1 MAFVVDASVVAAWF
15 LPDEDGAVADDAL
28 ARLETQDAFAPD
40 LLSHELRNILLSAER
55 RKRISADDIFAIL
68 MRFASLPVTL
78 SSSAD
83 HVSIIR
89 LAQNMPFPPMTL
101 PIYRSRFRT
110 THLWQ
115 HRTESLRLPQSWKTS
130 RSSKVC
136 SKPGAI

>member
-1 MAFVVDASVVAAWF
+1 MAIVVDASVLAAWF
-15 LPDEDGAVADDAL
+15 LPDEDGAVAEEAL

-68 MRFASLPVTL
+68 MRFASLPITL

-89 LAQNMPFPPMTL
+89 LAQKHAL
-101 PIYRSRFRT
+101 SAYDAAYLSLAISRNAPLATQNRKLAAAAKLENVEF
-110 THLWQ
+110 
-115 HRTESLRLPQSWKTS
+115 
-130 RSSKVC
+130 V
-136 SKPGAI
+136 

>member
-89 LAQNMPFPPMTL
+89 LAQKHAL
-101 PIYRSRFRT
+101 SAYDAAY
-110 THLWQ
+110 L
-115 HRTESLRLPQSWKTS
+115 SL
-130 RSSKVC
+130 
-136 SKPGAI
+136 AISHNAPLATQDRKLAAAAKLENVAFV

>member
-15 LPDEDGAVADDAL
+15 LTDEDGAVADDAL

-89 LAQNMPFPPMTL
+89 LAQKHAL
-101 PIYRSRFRT
+101 SAYDAAY
-110 THLWQ
+110 L
-115 HRTESLRLPQSWKTS
+115 SL
-130 RSSKVC
+130 
-136 SKPGAI
+136 AISHNAPLATQDRKLAAAAKLENVAFV

>member
-1 MAFVVDASVVAAWF
+1 MAFIVDASVVAAWF
-15 LPDEDGAVADDAL
+15 LPDEDSAVADEAL

-89 LAQNMPFPPMTL
+89 LAQKHAL
-101 PIYRSRFRT
+101 SAYDAAY
-110 THLWQ
+110 L
-115 HRTESLRLPQSWKTS
+115 SL
-130 RSSKVC
+130 
-136 SKPGAI
+136 AISHNAPLATQDRKLAAAAKLENVAFV

>member
-1 MAFVVDASVVAAWF
+1 MAFIVDASVVAAWF

-40 LLSHELRNILLSAER
+40 LLLHELRNILLSAER
-55 RKRISADDIFAIL
+55 RRRISADDIFAIL

-89 LAQNMPFPPMTL
+89 LAQKHAL
-101 PIYRSRFRT
+101 SAYDAAY
-110 THLWQ
+110 L
-115 HRTESLRLPQSWKTS
+115 SL
-130 RSSKVC
+130 
-136 SKPGAI
+136 AISHNAPLVTQDRKLAAAAKLENVAFV

>member
-28 ARLETQDAFAPD
+28 ARVETQDAFAPD

-68 MRFASLPVTL
+68 MRFTSLPVTL

-89 LAQNMPFPPMTL
+89 LAQKHAL
-101 PIYRSRFRT
+101 SAYDAAY
-110 THLWQ
+110 L
-115 HRTESLRLPQSWKTS
+115 SL
-130 RSSKVC
+130 
-136 SKPGAI
+136 AISHNAPLATQDRKLAAAAKLENVAFV

>member
-68 MRFASLPVTL
+68 MRFTSLPVTL

-89 LAQNMPFPPMTL
+89 LAQKHAL
-101 PIYRSRFRT
+101 SAYDAAY
-110 THLWQ
+110 L
-115 HRTESLRLPQSWKTS
+115 SL
-130 RSSKVC
+130 
-136 SKPGAI
+136 AISHNAPLATQDRKLAAAAKLENVAFV